1 MSPIVVVVV
10 LIKIFLCTGQGVIN
24 STCSCENGVNST
36 LFIHCSRF
44 DSGKV
49 HDCFTRHEETET
61 LIFRNSSLEKIPD
74 EVSILKV
81 IKNADFSENKLMHL
95 GLQNSTCALLR
106 TLNVDF
112 NNITIIRRED
122 LDCFSNLITLSITNN
137 GLKTIEPGAFSKNL
151 KHFRRLNAQFNG
163 LVSLDT
169 S

>member
-1 MSPIVVVVV
+1 M
-10 LIKIFLCTGQGVIN
+10 
-24 STCSCENGVNST
+24 
-36 LFIHCSRF
+36 
-44 DSGKV
+44 
-49 HDCFTRHEETET
+49 
-61 LIFRNSSLEKIPD
+61 IFRNSSLEKIPD

-112 NNITIIRRED
+112 NNITIIRRGD

-137 GLKTIEPGAFSKNL
+137 GLKTIEPGAFNKNL

-169 S
+169 SLVAMLDEPRQANLVLITYASSEGSGELAHPRSLARTFAARSYKQ